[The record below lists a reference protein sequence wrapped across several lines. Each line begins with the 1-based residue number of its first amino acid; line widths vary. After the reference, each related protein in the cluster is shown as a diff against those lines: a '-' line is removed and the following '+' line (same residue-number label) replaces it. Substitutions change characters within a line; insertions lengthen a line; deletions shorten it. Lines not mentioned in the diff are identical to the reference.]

1 MQDSTFRIAIIGL
14 GGVGGYLGVKLAT
27 KYSSSKQVEINFI
40 SRGENL
46 KVIQS
51 RGLKLFTD
59 EGEETGFPFSA
70 VTASQATGKYNLI
83 ICCVKSY
90 DLEESLVAIKG
101 CIGESTLILP
111 FLNGV
116 NASERIEKLFSTV
129 TVLGGCCY
137 IIARLEAPGV
147 IRVSGSR
154 KQFHVGSSVV
164 KKEKLEQIASIFLQ
178 AGIDFVVSENIVQTI
193 WTKFL
198 LISAFAT
205 LTSALDVS
213 IGVIFANKEYKF
225 FLIRLLNEVKGVAEA
240 KGIVFEN
247 DIVNTQLNVMS
258 EIPYGSTSSL
268 HSDLKKHTRSEIKS
282 IIIYVVEEGGR
293 LNFPV
298 PCYQNRLAEINK
310 RWQLL

>member
-1 MQDSTFRIAIIGL
+1 MQDSKFRIAIIGL
-14 GGVGGYLGVKLAT
+14 GGVGGYLGVKLAAY
-27 KYSSSKQVEINFI
+27 YSGSNTIEINFI

-59 EGEETGFPFSA
+59 EGEETGFPFSV
-70 VTASQATGKYNLI
+70 VTDKQATGKYDLV

-90 DLEESLVAIKG
+90 DLEESLTAIKK
-101 CIGESTLILP
+101 CVGENTLILP

-116 NASERIEKLFSTV
+116 DASERIEKLFPTV

-154 KQFHVGSSVV
+154 RQFHVGSSIV
-164 KKEKLEQIASIFLQ
+164 KKEKLEQIASIFLN

-193 WTKFL
+193 WSKFL

-205 LTSALDVS
+205 LTAALDLS
-213 IGVIFANKEYKF
+213 IGAILANHEYKNI
-225 FLIRLLNEVKGVAEA
+225 LLELLNEVKGLAEA
-240 KGIVFEN
+240 KGILLEN
-247 DIVNTQLNVMS
+247 DIINTQLKVMS
-258 EIPYGSTSSL
+258 EIPYEATSSL
-268 HSDLKKHTRSEIKS
+268 HSDLKKNNRSEVVSLIA
-282 IIIYVVEEGGR
+282 YVVKEGER

-298 PCYQNRLAEINK
+298 PCYQKKLAEINK
-310 RWQLL
+310 RWRL

>member
-1 MQDSTFRIAIIGL
+1 M
-14 GGVGGYLGVKLAT
+14 
-27 KYSSSKQVEINFI
+27 
-40 SRGENL
+40 
-46 KVIQS
+46 
-51 RGLKLFTD
+51 FTD

-70 VTASQATGKYNLI
+70 FTDRQATGKYDLI

-90 DLEESLVAIKG
+90 DLEESLTAIKG
-101 CIGESTLILP
+101 CIDNDILILP

-116 NASERIEKLFSTV
+116 DACERIEKLFPTV

-137 IIARLEAPGV
+137 IIARLEAPGQ

-154 KQFHVGSSVV
+154 RQYHVGSSILNQ
-164 KKEKLEQIASIFLQ
+164 EKLKQIAAIFSN
-178 AGIDFVVSENIVQTI
+178 AGIDFCVSANIVQTI

-213 IGVIFANKEYKF
+213 VGVILANKEYKE
-225 FLIRLLNEVKGVAEA
+225 ILLELLKEVKGLAEA

-247 DIVNTQLNVMS
+247 DIINTQLKIMA
-258 EIPYGSTSSL
+258 EIPYEATSSL
-268 HSDLKKHTRSEIKS
+268 HSDLKKNNRSEVLS
-282 IIIYVVEEGGR
+282 LTAYVVKEGKK

-298 PCYQNRLAEINK
+298 PYYQKMLAEINK
-310 RWQLL
+310 RWRL